1 MKYNHDKFVKSWSL
15 LQSEAEQMDALKNYM
30 FNLPDSEFDNF
41 LMWRFEE
48 AMETMTAQ
56 LENDSLTTE
65 QRNNFLQLLER
76 LLTKAD
82 LLNSPTRR
90 AA

>member
-15 LQSEAEQMDALKNYM
+15 LQTEAEQMDALKSYM
-30 FNLPDSEFDNF
+30 FSLPDSEFDNF

-48 AMETMTAQ
+48 AMETMTAR
-56 LENDSLTTE
+56 LENDSLSTE
-65 QRNNFLQLLER
+65 QRNSFLKLLEK
-76 LLTKAD
+76 LLSKAD
-82 LLNSPTRR
+82 LLNSTTRR